1 MLEDDYFR
9 PVFSDDNEK
18 NESTSPDLLSQLFGF
33 TGFLPLLSRLLKV
46 QYFLDIVSMKS
57 YLLRLSWNS

>member
-1 MLEDDYFR
+1 VLEDDYFR
-9 PVFSDDNEK
+9 RGFSDDNEK
-18 NESTSPDLLSQLFGF
+18 NERLSPDLLPQLFGF

-57 YLLRLSWNS
+57 YLLRLSWDS